1 MSEHAPGPWHY
12 GGFTN
17 IYAYHQGPHGFLHS
31 RVVSLVPAAEL
42 EGGEDERRA
51 NARLIAAAP
60 ETAAERDRL
69 REVNAELL
77 AALKTLREGLTIACG
92 QEAPYIKWLL
102 SEADPAIAKATLG
115 AQ

>member
-1 MSEHAPGPWHY
+1 MSNHTPGPWHY
-12 GGFTN
+12 GGIEN
-17 IYAYHQGPHGFLHS
+17 VYAYHQGPHGFLHS
-31 RVVSLVPAAEL
+31 RVVALVPAAEL

-77 AALKTLREGLTIACG
+77 AAIKGLLKAVKNASVYEDGALDVIHA
-92 QEAPYIKWLL
+92 
-102 SEADPAIAKATLG
+102 ADIIAKAEG
-115 AQ
+115 KS